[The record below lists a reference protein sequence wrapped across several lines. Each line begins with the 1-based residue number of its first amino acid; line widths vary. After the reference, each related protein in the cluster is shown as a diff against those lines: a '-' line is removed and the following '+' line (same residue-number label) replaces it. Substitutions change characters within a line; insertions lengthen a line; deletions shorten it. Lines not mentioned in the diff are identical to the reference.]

1 MTIVDKEIG
10 YELRCSSPIPY
21 DIDYT
26 RSLGYAAVHFLK
38 DGNTGA
44 MITIQKDGA
53 VPMFFDDIKDPA
65 TGKTRVRRVNID
77 SAAYKIA
84 RGFMIRLEREDL
96 ADASV
101 AKSFNLSIDEMKKRY
116 GYLFE

>member
-10 YELRCSSPIPY
+10 YELRCTSPIPY

-38 DGNTGA
+38 EGNTGA

-53 VPMFFDDIKDPA
+53 VPMYFDDIKDPA

-84 RGFMIRLEREDL
+84 RGFMVRLEKEDL
-96 ADASV
+96 ANEEI
-101 AKSFNLSIDEMKKRY
+101 AKAFKLSPAEVQKRY
-116 GYLFE
+116 GYLFA

>member
-10 YELRCSSPIPY
+10 YELRCTSPIPY

-26 RSLGYAAVHFLK
+26 RSLGYAAVHFLQE
-38 DGNTGA
+38 GNSGA

-53 VPMFFDDIKDPA
+53 VPMYFDDIKDPA

-84 RGFMIRLEREDL
+84 RGFMVRLEKEDL
-96 ADASV
+96 ANAEI
-101 AKSFNLSIDEMKKRY
+101 AKAFKLSPAELKKRY
-116 GYLFE
+116 GYLFA